1 MESLINESG
10 VMDRMNEQAEQAAH
24 RYFSK
29 YRSHMELLE
38 SHSLLS
44 KVRSITP
51 YDFYALGKQLEN
63 FEAYKSMCEDDG
75 TLSQLGKIPNV
86 AFDVITV
93 AYGTAPISAL
103 ASVQPIDEER
113 GTVYFKNVIAQT
125 TRGNVTAGDNIA
137 KSDAAPDAFPE
148 GYASDQLTEVVGT
161 LVAATTGYVGLVS
174 AAGLPIRPF
183 TTKVRV
189 VVGGVERLVEDTR
202 GDGTLVG
209 AGGDFGT
216 IDYAGGGV
224 TLDLGVA
231 QTPGAGDA
239 GNPISVTYQTDFA
252 QQTEIPKII
261 MRLTT
266 KSVNARVWALKD
278 TIGLEQSYALRRR
291 FGLIAEDE
299 VATDLVSA
307 INSEI
312 TRSLI
317 KLLEANSTGPA
328 TLFPKTPPAG
338 VSFFEH
344 KQTFKD
350 SLAEAESVMLGNA
363 GRGMISS
370 IVAGRDVC
378 AILGTLPG
386 FVKLSDGSTIG
397 SHIYGTLDG
406 ATVVRVP
413 YDEVLDTNRALLL
426 YKGTSPFE
434 APAVYA
440 PYMPLVV
447 TTALPTGANP
457 LLNQKAAAVWSA
469 IESLVPNFITTLDV
483 TP

>member
-1 MESLINESG
+1 M
-10 VMDRMNEQAEQAAH
+10 
-24 RYFSK
+24 
-29 YRSHMELLE
+29 
-38 SHSLLS
+38 
-44 KVRSITP
+44 
-51 YDFYALGKQLEN
+51 
-63 FEAYKSMCEDDG
+63 
-75 TLSQLGKIPNV
+75 
-86 AFDVITV
+86 
-93 AYGTAPISAL
+93 
-103 ASVQPIDEER
+103 
-113 GTVYFKNVIAQT
+113 
-125 TRGNVTAGDNIA
+125 
-137 KSDAAPDAFPE
+137 
-148 GYASDQLTEVVGT
+148 
-161 LVAATTGYVGLVS
+161 
-174 AAGLPIRPF
+174 
-183 TTKVRV
+183 
-189 VVGGVERLVEDTR
+189 
-202 GDGTLVG
+202 
-209 AGGDFGT
+209 
-216 IDYAGGGV
+216 
-224 TLDLGVA
+224 
-231 QTPGAGDA
+231 
-239 GNPISVTYQTDFA
+239 
-252 QQTEIPKII
+252 
-261 MRLTT
+261 
-266 KSVNARVWALKD
+266 
-278 TIGLEQSYALRRR
+278 
-291 FGLIAEDE
+291 
-299 VATDLVSA
+299 LVSA

-317 KLLEANSTGPA
+317 KLLEANSTGPT

>member
-1 MESLINESG
+1 
-10 VMDRMNEQAEQAAH
+10 
-24 RYFSK
+24 
-29 YRSHMELLE
+29 
-38 SHSLLS
+38 
-44 KVRSITP
+44 
-51 YDFYALGKQLEN
+51 
-63 FEAYKSMCEDDG
+63 
-75 TLSQLGKIPNV
+75 V

-93 AYGTAPISAL
+93 AYGTAPISAI

-125 TRGNVTAGDNIA
+125 TRGNITAGAKIA
-137 KSDAAPDAFPE
+137 RADAAPEAFPL
-148 GYASDQLTEVVGT
+148 GYASDQITETVAVLANPT
-161 LVAATTGYVGLVS
+161 LSYAGAVT
-174 AAGLPIRPF
+174 AAGLPLRPF
-183 TTKVRV
+183 KTTVTWTDQH
-189 VVGGVERLVEDTR
+189 GVHTLEDSR
-202 GDGTLVG
+202 GDGTLAGV
-209 AGGDFGT
+209 GGDFGT
-216 IDYAGGGV
+216 INYTTGAITV
-224 TLDLGVA
+224 TLGSA
-231 QTPGAGDA
+231 PGSLYS
-239 GNPISVTYQTDFA
+239 GNPIAVTYATDFA
-252 QQTEIPKII
+252 QQTEIPKIL

-266 KSVNARVWALKD
+266 KSVTARVWALKD

-299 VATDLVSA
+299 VATELVSA

-312 TRSLI
+312 TRTLI
-317 KLLEANSTGPA
+317 SIIDANSQGPA
-328 TLFPKTPPAG
+328 VSFNRTPPPG

-350 SLAEAESVMLGNA
+350 VLSQAESTILGNA

-370 IVAGRDVC
+370 MIAGRDAA
-378 AILGTLPG
+378 AIIGTLPG

-397 SHIYGTLDG
+397 PHIYGTLDG

-413 YDEVLDTNRALLL
+413 YDGVLNTNKVLLM

-457 LLNQKAAAVWSA
+457 LLNQKAAAVWA
-469 IESLVPNFITTLDV
+469 AVECLVPNFITTLNV
-483 TP
+483 IP